1 MNKFIFE
8 SILPIVKTYK
18 FRIFRVLLIL
28 ILLAFF
34 ESISLALLPLSL
46 SFFVDNNAINNLP
59 KVLTNLLND
68 YSSKQI
74 GIYFST
80 FILLAFI
87 FKNYLSI
94 LSAKYISR
102 LTCLLKDNWRL
113 VILNNYIYSELTLIS
128 SIPTGVIL
136 ENVINQSELAAKFI
150 KTLIK
155 TISYVIISFSLI
167 LSLFITSF
175 KITLTTSLIFFTLG
189 YISSFKIKRISSR
202 IGRKNLKYRQLI
214 SKTLNDYLNGIFQV
228 KIFNLEDK
236 LKKEILINSK
246 LQSNYTEK
254 SSIIAQIPSLIGSF
268 ALVLIL
274 VIVLLSSW
282 SDQNINI
289 TQIATFI
296 LISQKLQIY
305 IANLLQSY
313 SSLRMQKA
321 SFDLVQKLIKI
332 NNQESKFIKKDLPKN
347 KIKLNTISSLKFKNV
362 SFNYSEN
369 ISPLK
374 EVNFS
379 LQSGDLMFIYGESG
393 CGKSTIVNL
402 ASGLIDKKKGQ
413 IFINDHPIEEIDL
426 KHYRSKISYVSQD
439 NFLFNDSILN
449 NLTLREENIN
459 MEWIIKCCKYA
470 GAYDF
475 IMDLPNSFQT
485 LVGER
490 GFSLSGGQLQ
500 RICIARAFIK
510 NGDVIIFD
518 EATSALDKKNEDLIL
533 NSLRMFSKSGKMT
546 MFISHKLQ
554 SNNDDAK
561 NLFLEK

>member
-1 MNKFIFE
+1 MNKFILE
-8 SILPIVKTYK
+8 SILPIFKTYK
-18 FRIFRVLLIL
+18 FRIARVLLIL

-59 KVLTNLLND
+59 ITLTNLLND

-74 GIYFST
+74 GIYFSI
-80 FILLAFI
+80 FILFAFMS
-87 FKNYLSI
+87 KNILSI
-94 LSAKYISR
+94 LSAKYITR
-102 LTCLLKDNWRL
+102 FTCLLKDNWRL
-113 VILNNYIYSELTLIS
+113 QILNNYIHYELIEINTIA
-128 SIPTGVIL
+128 TGLIL

-155 TISYVIISFSLI
+155 TLSYIIISLSLI
-167 LSLFITSF
+167 LSLFITSLR
-175 KITLTTSLIFFTLG
+175 ITLITGVIFFSLG
-189 YISSFKIKRISSR
+189 YLSSFLIKNVASQ

-214 SKTLNDYLNGIFQV
+214 SKKLSEYLNGILQV

-254 SSIIAQIPSLIGSF
+254 NSILAQIPSFIGSF

-274 VIVLLSSW
+274 GIVLISSLR
-282 SDQNINI
+282 NLTINI

-313 SSLRMQKA
+313 SNLRTQKA
-321 SFDLVQKLIKI
+321 SFDLVQNLIKKNNLKSKSTGISFI
-332 NNQESKFIKKDLPKN
+332 NK
-347 KIKLNTISSLKFKNV
+347 KIKLKTINSIKFENV
-362 SFNYSEN
+362 SFTYSDN
-369 ISPLK
+369 ISTFK
-374 EVNFS
+374 GVNFN

-402 ASGLIDKKKGQ
+402 ASGLINKEQGN
-413 IFINDHPIEEIDL
+413 IYINDYPIEEIDL
-426 KHYRSKISYVSQD
+426 NLYRSKISYVSQD
-439 NFLFNDSILN
+439 NFLFNDSIIN
-449 NLTLREENIN
+449 NLTLGEDNIKE
-459 MEWIIKCCKYA
+459 EWIIKCCKYA
-470 GAYDF
+470 GAHDF
-475 IMDLPNSFQT
+475 IVNLPNGFQT

-510 NGDVIIFD
+510 NGDFIIFD

-533 NSLRMFSKSGKMT
+533 NSLKMFSKSGKLIIVIT
-546 MFISHKLQ
+546 HKFQ
-554 SNNDDAK
+554 SNFDEAK
-561 NLFLEK
+561 SLFL